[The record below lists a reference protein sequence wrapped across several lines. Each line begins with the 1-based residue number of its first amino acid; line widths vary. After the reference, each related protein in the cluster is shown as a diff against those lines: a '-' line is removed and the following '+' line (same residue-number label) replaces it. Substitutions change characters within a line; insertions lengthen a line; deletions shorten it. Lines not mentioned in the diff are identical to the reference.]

1 MGGRGSVGAL
11 AAPGPGDKVE
21 SGQVP
26 RPPLASGCASPG
38 SHPSFLRSLPD
49 LKVIGPH
56 HCAWDPWR
64 ESGATGVSPGDKGA
78 IVPGGRRALWG
89 GSEASRTSGGRG
101 EIRTPVWVPGAVLR
115 HAASGSRCRRTQTAP
130 LRRTF
135 TAWLNQK
142 ASNLSWPACL
152 RLFIYLFVFWRVK
165 EREREGERDKE
176 RERERQTKRQWKE

>member
-11 AAPGPGDKVE
+11 EAPGPGDKVE

-89 GSEASRTSGGRG
+89 GERG
-101 EIRTPVWVPGAVLR
+101 VEDVRWARGDTD
-115 HAASGSRCRRTQTAP
+115 
-130 LRRTF
+130 
-135 TAWLNQK
+135 
-142 ASNLSWPACL
+142 ACL
-152 RLFIYLFVFWRVK
+152 GAGRRPSSGRVWQPLPPHSDSATEK
-165 EREREGERDKE
+165 DFYRMAEPKSF
-176 RERERQTKRQWKE
+176 